1 MLPRLRSTVLLFV
14 IAGLTACGHAEVSPD
29 ADIVVDHVTV
39 IPMNANVAQPDMSVV
54 VRDGRI
60 IAIVDLAK
68 SERYHASSRIDGSGQ
83 FLMPGLSDMHVHLRM
98 PPQDFFDLSLAAGVT
113 TVFNMG
119 MGDGGGKIDHLALR
133 ASIAAGTMDGPRY
146 LVSGPQLDSHD
157 ITSLSDV
164 ERILREHGE
173 RHYDAVK
180 VHGDLAPELYDALIT
195 GTRDRGFRIRGH
207 GQHMMPLA
215 QTLRMDCVEHV
226 EELLYISHDDTLGRE
241 AKFGVEENGN
251 IHNFLTAYHHNVA
264 RLEDP
269 VYRAGLVKEIADSGA
284 YWDPTLI
291 IYSMIQIYVSD
302 ESFAALAHD
311 PRLAYL
317 PDSMRRESLD
327 WERNEY
333 RAGLVPV
340 FSTFL
345 RSVGDPSSLKEHFD
359 RNMQL
364 LLTLT
369 RELHDA
375 GVPLLVGSDAFGAL
389 VPGFAQHQEMQL
401 LVKAGLT
408 PYEVLQATTVNAAKY
423 LGEYDQA
430 GTIEVGKRAD
440 FILLGANPLEGIENS
455 ADVRG
460 VFTHGKWHSSE
471 DLQKRLS
478 RVAQHSS
485 ASQP

>member
-1 MLPRLRSTVLLFV
+1 VLLFV
-14 IAGLTACGHAEVSPD
+14 IAGLTACGHTEVSPD

-195 GTRDRGFRIRGH
+195 GARDRGFRIRGH

-226 EELLYISHDDTLGRE
+226 EELLYISRDDTLGRE
-241 AKFGVEENGN
+241 AKFSVEENGN
-251 IHNFLTAYHHNVA
+251 IHNFLTAYYHNIA
-264 RLEDP
+264 RLEDR
-269 VYRAGLVKEIADSGA
+269 VYRAGVVKEIADSGA

-291 IYSMIQIYVSD
+291 IYSMIPIYVSD

-317 PDSMRRESLD
+317 PDSTRRESLD
-327 WERNEY
+327 WEKNEY

-345 RSVGDPSSLKEHFD
+345 RSVGDPSSLKDHFN

-364 LLTLT
+364 LLKLT
-369 RELHDA
+369 REMHEA
-375 GVPLLVGSDAFGAL
+375 GVTLVSA
-389 VPGFAQHQEMQL
+389 PSI
-401 LVKAGLT
+401 
-408 PYEVLQATTVNAAKY
+408 PY
-423 LGEYDQA
+423 
-430 GTIEVGKRAD
+430 
-440 FILLGANPLEGIENS
+440 F
-455 ADVRG
+455 
-460 VFTHGKWHSSE
+460 H
-471 DLQKRLS
+471 
-478 RVAQHSS
+478 
-485 ASQP
+485 